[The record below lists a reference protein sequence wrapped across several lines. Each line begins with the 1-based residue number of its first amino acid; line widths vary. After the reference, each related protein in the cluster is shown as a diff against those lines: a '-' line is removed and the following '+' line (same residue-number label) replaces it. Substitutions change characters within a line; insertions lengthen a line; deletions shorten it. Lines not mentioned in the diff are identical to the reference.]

1 MTTLLRVVPP
11 LVALWGWAC
20 LALSVTAHGPLVA
33 LALVGF
39 VASIAARRKPVGSAI
54 VEGIALVVLAGL
66 GSCTSRWSFVIV
78 GAVLVVAA
86 GTTTEV
92 ARRHST

>member
-20 LALSVTAHGPLVA
+20 LALSVTAHGPIVAFA
-33 LALVGF
+33 LAGF
-39 VASIAARRKPVGSAI
+39 VASIVARRKPVGSAL
-54 VEGIALVVLAGL
+54 VEGAALVVLAVL

-86 GTTTEV
+86 RAATEV